1 MLRKVFWGVII
12 AIAGVLLALSILGI
26 GATWA
31 YNQPATQQA
40 EARLHDLDI
49 ELGSAQLAL
58 DGATTELRRALR
70 ILDSAQTALQ
80 ALTQSTSQA
89 QQTLE
94 AMGDTLDEGVIPGL
108 RSARSQLDQVSAALQ
123 TALAALETVNS
134 LSILP
139 VPIPGEEWLSG
150 LLEATSSLNAEIVS
164 VEELAAKASTFLADV
179 GYVMGGDFGE
189 TRRGLERLLITVTEY
204 QTKIE
209 SWRAWIAM
217 TRAELPAL
225 IDRTS
230 VLLTILLLWFG
241 VSQGGLIL
249 HGLAAYRGGNPLRVL
264 QSTGS
269 HGDA

>member
-12 AIAGVLLALSILGI
+12 AIAGILLALSILGI

-31 YNQPATQQA
+31 YNEPATQQA

-70 ILDSAQTALQ
+70 ILDRAQTALQ
-80 ALTQSTSQA
+80 ALAQSTSQA
-89 QQTLE
+89 QQILE

-123 TALAALETVNS
+123 AALAALETVNS

-189 TRRGLERLLITVTEY
+189 TRRGLERLLSTVTEY

-209 SWRAWIAM
+209 SWRAWIAR

-241 VSQGGLIL
+241 ISQGGLIL
-249 HGLAAYRGGNPLRVL
+249 HGLTAYRGGNPLRVL